1 MRNDYTHISVILD
14 RTGSMET
21 IRDDTIGGFNAF
33 LNEQKSAAG
42 YATMTL
48 VQFDSQDPYEVLH
61 KFAPVTAVTELTR
74 STFVPRA
81 STPLLDAIGRG
92 VNDLEQSL
100 SQMPEAV
107 RPSRVVMVVITDG
120 QENASREFRK
130 DQIAKMIAEKQEKLL
145 VFTQFREA
153 CEPLAAFLGA
163 IFGRPGLVLHGG
175 TAVGKRRALVKQ
187 FQEDETTPFFVLSLK
202 AGGSGLTLTAAS
214 RVVHFDRWWNPAV
227 EYQATDRAFRIGQKR
242 NVFVH
247 KLICQGTVE
256 DRIDQLIA
264 SKRKLVSDVLEG
276 AGEVDVTSLS
286 DAELL
291 GLVALDTEVLP

>member
-1 MRNDYTHISVILD
+1 MRHDYTHISVILD

-130 DQIAKMIAEKQEKLL
+130 DQIAKMIAEKQEKLDWQF
-145 VFTQFREA
+145 VFLSA
-153 CEPLAAFLGA
+153 DLDAINDALAAGVRSAAVMAFDKNEQ
-163 IFGRPGLVLHGG
+163 G
-175 TAVGKRRALVKQ
+175 TRSAWASTSSRILRAR
-187 FQEDETTPFFVLSLK
+187 
-202 AGGSGLTLTAAS
+202 ANAAE
-214 RVVHFDRWWNPAV
+214 RVEFT
-227 EYQATDRAFRIGQKR
+227 EEDRAKQ
-242 NVFVH
+242 
-247 KLICQGTVE
+247 
-256 DRIDQLIA
+256 A
-264 SKRKLVSDVLEG
+264 
-276 AGEVDVTSLS
+276 
-286 DAELL
+286 AEK
-291 GLVALDTEVLP
+291 ERE